1 MRRHIEQALTN
12 GSVPARKGPLQALA
26 HEIRVEGRDDI
37 EPWFRVPT
45 GGEPKVRALVGSAP
59 PAGLEP
65 ATRRLE
71 VVGTGSRRVHW
82 CRRRAGD
89 QGFPFD
95 WTAAAQSELRPQLRP
110 RVTA

>member
-71 VVGTGSRRVHW
+71 GGRSIR
-82 CRRRAGD
+82 
-89 QGFPFD
+89 
-95 WTAAAQSELRPQLRP
+95 
-110 RVTA
+110 